1 MLIRIAALAL
11 LCFASLGALQYR
23 YQASSTVSDASAFN
37 FNRKSE
43 FCPEFSSRAIEHN
56 SPDSM
61 LATASSDPA
70 PAKYQVQL
78 GGILG
83 QNAQSGQDAQSR
95 QGNRGFQRG
104 GMGGGFGGGS
114 QSKRSDYPM
123 WTLDPSFEKDIFT
136 FIRIQFDSYG
146 GRGGG
151 MGCMNDFPDC
161 DWSFSVRLTQLTS
174 FKVHPDGDVIR
185 LTDDRLFDYPFV
197 FMTNLGG
204 MQLSDAEQKAFR
216 RYLLNGGFVMADD
229 FWAAYSW
236 QHIRQQMKLVLPD
249 REPVELKIDH
259 PLFHI
264 VYDFASLPQ
273 VPSIRAWQR
282 GMGYEDWHGPFEN
295 GDTSP
300 HFWGYH
306 DDNGRLV
313 ALFCHNN
320 DIADGW
326 EREGEEVEYFR
337 NYSVKWSYPLGI
349 NIVTYAMTQ

>member
-1 MLIRIAALAL
+1 MLIRIATLAF
-11 LCFASLGALQYR
+11 LCFASLSALQYR
-23 YQASSTVSDASAFN
+23 YQASNPAPDASAFN
-37 FNRKSE
+37 FKHQLGSDTDA
-43 FCPEFSSRAIEHN
+43 SSRSTESN
-56 SPDSM
+56 LQDLL
-61 LATASSDPA
+61 LASTSLNPVPA
-70 PAKYQVQL
+70 NYQAQL
-78 GGILG
+78 GGIF
-83 QNAQSGQDAQSR
+83 GQDAQSR

-161 DWSFSVRLTQLTS
+161 DWNFSVRLTQLTS
-174 FKVHPDGDVIR
+174 FKVHPEGDVIR

-197 FMTNLGG
+197 FMTNLGA
-204 MQLSDAEQKAFR
+204 MQLSEAEQKALR
-216 RYLLNGGFVMADD
+216 KYLLNGGFVMADD
-229 FWAAYSW
+229 FWAAGSW
-236 QHIRQQMKLVLPD
+236 QHIRQQMKLVMPD

-306 DDNGRLV
+306 DDHGRLV